1 MAVSKKPRKVTRA
14 AFQEARRRLDSSRG
28 MNKILTLIGRG
39 IAVQHVKNVRALG
52 AKAVARG

>member
-1 MAVSKKPRKVTRA
+1 MAVSKKPRKVTRT

-28 MNKILTLIGRG
+28 LSKIMALIGRG
-39 IAVQHVKNVRALG
+39 IAVQHIANVNALG